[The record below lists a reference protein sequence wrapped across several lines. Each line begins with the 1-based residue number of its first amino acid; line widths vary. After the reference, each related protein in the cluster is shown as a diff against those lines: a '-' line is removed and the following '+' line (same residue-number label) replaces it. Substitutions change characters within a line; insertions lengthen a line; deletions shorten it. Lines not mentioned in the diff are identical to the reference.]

1 VGRSESSSNFLSG
14 LDIYAYSKDTI
25 VAETADHHVSGYSRV
40 TFRWYPRQHATL
52 GGVTR
57 LPMVGQRSIGV
68 DQDDAQR
75 SVAQRYALDWVSIT
89 GRRSPSRGYRLL
101 MECMCLLFQFSG
113 QPAKSVYGR
122 YSS

>member
-75 SVAQRYALDWVSIT
+75 SVAQRYALDWVSIA
-89 GRRSPSRGYRLL
+89 GRRSASRGYRL
-101 MECMCLLFQFSG
+101 MEFMCLLFQVSG